1 MKSPATVTRTELDE
15 VVAQWRDARAARLE
29 LQKQVDKI
37 QELESQLKQFI
48 IDSVHAQKFEGLV
61 FGGRVTTVTEKETRI
76 VTDKEALLGYIF
88 EHKAIDLLQFRLA
101 PKAVALREADGIE
114 VPGVGVMTSFDLS
127 DKKL

>member
-1 MKSPATVTRTELDE
+1 MKSPATVTRAELDE
-15 VVAQWRDARAARLE
+15 IVVQWREARAARLD
-29 LQKQVDKI
+29 LQKQVNTI
-37 QELESQLKQFI
+37 EELEKQLKQFI

-61 FGGRVTTVTEKETRI
+61 MEGRVTTVTEKETKI

-114 VPGVGVMTSFDLS
+114 VPGVGTMTSFDLS